1 VKLQQLR
8 FLDAVVRNNLNVSAA
23 AEELYTSQPG
33 VSHQI
38 KLLEDE
44 LDIQI
49 FERSGKKLTN
59 ISPAGEAILGHVT
72 NLLNNAKNIKQAA
85 LEFSNSNRGSL
96 TIATTHTQAQF
107 ILPPILQRFSAL
119 YPDIELRVHQ
129 GNPKSMC
136 KMAANNQVDFVMASE
151 TVDEHPLSKMLNI
164 TLADLASFPIL
175 TYMLGLSG
183 RSQLDKTF
191 QQANLSPRIAF
202 TATDS
207 DVIKTYVRLGLGAGI
222 IAEMAYNKDDQE
234 LVYIDANHLFP
245 DSLIKIGFRHS
256 RHISAFQFV
265 FLQMISPYLDMDTI
279 KKIAATRTR
288 AEQDKLLIDYQVPSF
303 KAMQKT
309 NDASYTESISE

>member
-1 VKLQQLR
+1 
-8 FLDAVVRNNLNVSAA
+8 
-23 AEELYTSQPG
+23 
-33 VSHQI
+33 
-38 KLLEDE
+38 
-44 LDIQI
+44 
-49 FERSGKKLTN
+49 
-59 ISPAGEAILGHVT
+59 
-72 NLLNNAKNIKQAA
+72 
-85 LEFSNSNRGSL
+85 
-96 TIATTHTQAQF
+96 
-107 ILPPILQRFSAL
+107 
-119 YPDIELRVHQ
+119 
-129 GNPKSMC
+129 
-136 KMAANNQVDFVMASE
+136 MAANNQVDFVMASE
-151 TVDEHPLSKMLNI
+151 TVDELAELVTIPAYSWNRHIVVPKGHPLTKMLNI